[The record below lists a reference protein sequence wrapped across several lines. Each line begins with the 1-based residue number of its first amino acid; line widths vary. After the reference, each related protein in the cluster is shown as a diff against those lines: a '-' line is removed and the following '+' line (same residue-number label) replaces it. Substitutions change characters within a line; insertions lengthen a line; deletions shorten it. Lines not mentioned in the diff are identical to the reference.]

1 MKKHMSEVTLL
12 VNFRI
17 EAIYTKNNIYYL
29 CDKFWIFYRLL
40 KNAFSSL
47 RSRSFDSALFWTSGS
62 PLSIAAEIF
71 FSVFSFF
78 FHLVKKFWSK
88 MSTVRQKTESSAKVL
103 QTEIKNLTMQPLEGF
118 EIAPCY
124 GLKFEEII
132 FREL

>member
-1 MKKHMSEVTLL
+1 
-12 VNFRI
+12 
-17 EAIYTKNNIYYL
+17 
-29 CDKFWIFYRLL
+29 
-40 KNAFSSL
+40 
-47 RSRSFDSALFWTSGS
+47 
-62 PLSIAAEIF
+62 
-71 FSVFSFF
+71 
-78 FHLVKKFWSK
+78 